1 MSDRVFGGVGLL
13 LAAFYIWQATLTE
26 VSFISDPV
34 GPKVFPVIIGILLA
48 VASAVIVLRPD
59 AEPAWPAFIRLFE
72 IAMAVAV
79 LVAYALLLPRLGF
92 VIATIFATAYLSWRL
107 GTPPLKAGI
116 AGVATSVTIYVIFR
130 LILGLSLASGPFG
143 F

>member
-13 LAAFYIWQATLTE
+13 LAAFYIWQAMLTE

-59 AEPAWPAFIRLFE
+59 SEPAWPAFIRLFE

-116 AGVATSVTIYVIFR
+116 AGVATSLSIYVIFR
-130 LILGLSLASGPFG
+130 LILGLSLASGPLG